1 LVDHRAF
8 VSKTALNV
16 ETMKEW
22 KETNFEDDLASLEK
36 EAMERLEAKVTELE
50 SNIEDIGTK

>member
-1 LVDHRAF
+1 
-8 VSKTALNV
+8 
-16 ETMKEW
+16 MKEW